1 MQHTHGKCSDWCLLW
16 FSQIGTRCLCTPS
29 LTHTPPQSWATATPP
44 PAAFPARQE
53 GCLVQL
59 LLSVF
64 QPRTNLCP
72 LPASHLSP
80 TVL

>member
-53 GCLVQL
+53 GCLVLRVASSFCCRSSSLVQ
-59 LLSVF
+59 
-64 QPRTNLCP
+64 TCP
-72 LPASHLSP
+72 LSLPP
-80 TVL
+80 T